1 VKPCELSGTGV
12 QTHRASFSSQSLGLA
27 ISVKVSVETFRAI
40 HAAGGL
46 DQWLRRTPSAKLT
59 AKAKRLKREI

>member
-12 QTHRASFSSQSLGLA
+12 QSHRASFSSEALGLA

-40 HAAGGL
+40 YAAGGL
-46 DQWLRRTPSAKLT
+46 DQWLRRTPSAKLS
-59 AKAKRLKREI
+59 AKAKRLKRMV